1 MGLGIGIGIGGHVG
15 GGAEPSAPTTTMTVS
30 IADNVDP
37 ANALANYIY
46 TIQPT
51 VTGPADAML
60 PTVTTTLGNCTYV
73 SSSGSGW
80 TITVN
85 GQVVRA
91 LANALP
97 SGAAQPITITVTA
110 PSTGQTVTT
119 AVSMTA
125 TNVVAAA
132 TDSENTTVSSVF
144 ANVTRDSGNLNY
156 FPASDTEWTTFRT
169 AAGLTGGNYGNP
181 ASVWLLQEASGNYA
195 DSVGGITL
203 SDLGPTTHRVA
214 ITGTTRLGMR
224 STDGAA
230 NTRAINSTTAP
241 NPSTTDVLVL
251 MYLEFPSVAPAGN
264 RDMAGVAAAA
274 TLFDILYLANG
285 KLRLSTSANA
295 DTTNTVT
302 GTRGWFAYRSRVT
315 ATADASLFTPAEIK
329 AGTAATPLSGNVIW
343 FGGQT
348 GLGSNVKCGYMV
360 EFTAG
365 PARLTNAEL
374 SAMLHALG
382 EYNPW

>member
-37 ANALANYIY
+37 VNALANYVY
-46 TIQPT
+46 TITPT
-51 VTGPADAML
+51 VTGAADAML

-80 TITVN
+80 TITRN
-85 GQVVRA
+85 GQVLTA

-97 SGAAQPITITVTA
+97 SGAGPAVTITVTA
-110 PSTGQTVTT
+110 PGTGQTVTT
-119 AVSMTA
+119 TAAMTA
-125 TNVVAAA
+125 TNA
-132 TDSENTTVSSVF
+132 TTANDSENTVVNSVF

-169 AAGLTGGNYGNP
+169 AAGLTTGNYGNP
-181 ASVWLLQEASGNYA
+181 ASVWNLQEASGNYVDA
-195 DSVGGITL
+195 VGGITL
-203 SDLGPTTHRVA
+203 TDFTTTHQVA
-214 ITGTTRLGMR
+214 VTGTTRKGIR
-224 STDGAA
+224 GTDGQA
-230 NTRAINSTTAP
+230 NQRALNFTTAP
-241 NPSTTDVLVL
+241 NPSTTDILVI
-251 MYLEFPSVAPAGN
+251 MYLEFPGAAPAAN
-264 RDMAGVAAAA
+264 RDMAGLAAAA
-274 TLFDILYLANG
+274 TLFDILWLANG

-315 ATADASLFTPAEIK
+315 ATADSSLFTPAEIK

-348 GLGSNVKCGYMV
+348 GTASNAICSYMAQ
-360 EFTAG
+360 FTAG
-365 PARLTNAEL
+365 AARLTNSEL

-382 EYNPW
+382 EFNPW

>member
-1 MGLGIGIGIGGHVG
+1 MSLGLGIGIGGGPS

-30 IADNVDP
+30 IADNADP
-37 ANALANYIY
+37 VNASVNYTY
-46 TIQPT
+46 TITPT
-51 VTGPADAML
+51 ITGAADAML

-73 SSSGSGW
+73 SSSGTGW
-80 TITVN
+80 TITRS
-85 GQVVRA
+85 GQVVTA
-91 LANALP
+91 QANALP
-97 SGAAQPITITVTA
+97 SGAGPAISITVTA
-110 PSTGQTVTT
+110 PSTGLTVAT

-125 TNVVAAA
+125 TNATTA
-132 TDSENTTVSSVF
+132 TDSENTVVNSVF
-144 ANVTRDSGNLNY
+144 ANVTRDTGNLNY

-181 ASVWLLQEASGNYA
+181 ASVWNLQEASGNYV
-195 DSVGGITL
+195 DVVGGITL

-224 STDGAA
+224 SSDGVA

-251 MYLEFPSVAPAGN
+251 MYLEFPGVAPAAN

-274 TLFDILYLANG
+274 TLFDVLWLANG

-329 AGTAATPLSGNVIW
+329 AGTAATPLSGAVIW

-348 GLGSNVKCGYMV
+348 GLGSNVLNGYMV
-360 EFTAG
+360 EFAG
-365 PARLTNAEL
+365 APARLTNSEL
-374 SAMLHALG
+374 SAMFHALG
-382 EYNPW
+382 EFNPW